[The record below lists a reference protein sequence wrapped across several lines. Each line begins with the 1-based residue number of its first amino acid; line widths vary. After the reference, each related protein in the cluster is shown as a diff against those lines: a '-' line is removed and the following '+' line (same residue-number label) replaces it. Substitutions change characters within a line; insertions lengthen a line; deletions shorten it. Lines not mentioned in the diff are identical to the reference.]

1 MILSNGF
8 LVDYKSKVIEKKDMR
23 IESGKIIEI
32 EDQILPVENERVIDL
47 AGKYIVPSFFD
58 MHVHFREPGLSYKET
73 IYNGTRAAAKA
84 GYTGVCMMPNTK
96 PIVDSQEV
104 IDELKTLIAR
114 DAILE
119 TRIVGAITKGEKGK
133 ELADFAMYK
142 KNHVIA
148 LSDDGVNV
156 DSSEIL
162 REALAKAKPLE
173 LPLLL
178 HCEDMTYRQGC
189 IHQGLVAEMFG
200 LEGIPSQTEYRIIAE
215 NIELAKNENSALH
228 ICHISCKESVDIIRK
243 AKSENIKISCEV
255 TPNHLILDERAFIKS
270 KNKAK
275 INPPL
280 RSLEDKKAL
289 VEGLVDGTI
298 DVIATDH
305 APHSQ
310 EEKARD
316 FKEAPFGMS
325 SIDIAPQ
332 LIYTNFVKTN
342 QISLFDM
349 IRVLSIS
356 PREILGLKLS
366 FNQVGD
372 QADIAVL
379 DLENAF
385 EVSEEDWISKGK
397 NTVFF
402 GEKLYGKNKLTLLNG
417 QIIYEGEI

>member
-1 MILSNGF
+1 MILSSGF
-8 LVDYKSKVIEKKDMR
+8 LVDYKNKVIEKKDMR

-32 EDQILPVENERVIDL
+32 EDQILPVGNERVIDL
-47 AGKYIVPSFFD
+47 TGKYIVPSFFD
-58 MHVHFREPGLSYKET
+58 MHVHFREPGLNYKET
-73 IYNGTRAAAKA
+73 IYNGSRAAAKA

-114 DAILE
+114 DAILD

-162 REALAKAKPLE
+162 REALKYAKSIG

-178 HCEDMTYRQGC
+178 HCEDMNYREGC

-200 LEGIPSQTEYRIIAE
+200 LEGIPSHTEYRIIAE

-255 TPNHLILDERAFIKS
+255 TPNHLILDESAFIKS

-280 RSLEDKKAL
+280 RSLEDKNAL
-289 VEGLVDGTI
+289 IEGLIDGTI

-342 QISLFDM
+342 LISLFDM

-356 PREILGLKLS
+356 PREILGLKPS

-385 EVSEEDWISKGK
+385 EVCEEDWISKGK

>member
-8 LVDYKSKVIEKKDMR
+8 LVDCKSKVIEKKDMR
-23 IESGKIIEI
+23 IESGKITEI
-32 EDQILPVENERVIDL
+32 EDQILPVGNERVIDL

-58 MHVHFREPGLSYKET
+58 MHVHFREPGLNYKET
-73 IYNGTRAAAKA
+73 IYNGSRAAAKA

-114 DAILE
+114 DAILD

-133 ELADFAMYK
+133 ELADFGMYK

-178 HCEDMTYRQGC
+178 HCEDMNYREGC

-200 LEGIPSQTEYRIIAE
+200 LEGIPSHTEYRIIAE

-255 TPNHLILDERAFIKS
+255 TPNHLILDESAFIKS

-280 RSLEDKKAL
+280 RSIEDKKAL
-289 VEGLVDGTI
+289 IEGLIDGTI
-298 DVIATDH
+298 DAIATDH

-356 PREILGLKLS
+356 PREILGLKPS

-402 GEKLYGKNKLTLLNG
+402 GEKLYGKNKLTLLKG

>member
-23 IESGKIIEI
+23 IESGKITEI
-32 EDQILPVENERVIDL
+32 EDQILPVGNERVIDL

-73 IYNGTRAAAKA
+73 IYDGSRAAAKA

-162 REALAKAKPLE
+162 REALKNAKPFV

-200 LEGIPSQTEYRIIAE
+200 LEGIPSHTEYRIIAE

-255 TPNHLILDERAFIKS
+255 TPNHLILDESAFIKS

-356 PREILGLKLS
+356 PREILGLKPS

-385 EVSEEDWISKGK
+385 EVCEEDWISKGK

>member
-23 IESGKIIEI
+23 IESGKITEI
-32 EDQILPVENERVIDL
+32 EDQILPVGNERVIDL

-73 IYNGTRAAAKA
+73 IYDGSRAAAKA

-200 LEGIPSQTEYRIIAE
+200 LEGIPSHTEYRIIAE

-255 TPNHLILDERAFIKS
+255 TPNHLILDESAFIKS

-356 PREILGLKLS
+356 PREILGLKPS

-385 EVSEEDWISKGK
+385 EVCEEDWISKGK

>member
-23 IESGKIIEI
+23 IESGKITEI
-32 EDQILPVENERVIDL
+32 EDQILPVGNERVIDL

-73 IYNGTRAAAKA
+73 IYDGSRAAAKA

-200 LEGIPSQTEYRIIAE
+200 LEGIPSHTEYRIIAE

-255 TPNHLILDERAFIKS
+255 TPNHLILDESAFIKS

-356 PREILGLKLS
+356 PREILGLKPS

>member
-23 IESGKIIEI
+23 IESGKITEI
-32 EDQILPVENERVIDL
+32 ENQILPVENERVIDL
-47 AGKYIVPSFFD
+47 TGKYIVPSFFD

-73 IYNGTRAAAKA
+73 IYNGSRAAAKA

-200 LEGIPSQTEYRIIAE
+200 LEGIPSHTEYRIIAE

-255 TPNHLILDERAFIKS
+255 TPNHLILDESAFIKS

-356 PREILGLKLS
+356 PREILGLKPS

>member
-23 IESGKIIEI
+23 IESGKITEI
-32 EDQILPVENERVIDL
+32 EDQILPVGNERVIDL

-73 IYNGTRAAAKA
+73 IYDGSRAAAKA

-200 LEGIPSQTEYRIIAE
+200 LEGIPSHTEYRIIAE

-243 AKSENIKISCEV
+243 AKSENIKITCEV
-255 TPNHLILDERAFIKS
+255 TPNHLILDESAFIKS

-289 VEGLVDGTI
+289 VEGLMDGTI

-356 PREILGLKLS
+356 PREILGLKPS

-402 GEKLYGKNKLTLLNG
+402 GEKLYGKNKLTLLKG

>member
-73 IYNGTRAAAKA
+73 IYDGSRAAAKA

-200 LEGIPSQTEYRIIAE
+200 LEGIPSHTEYRIIAE

-255 TPNHLILDERAFIKS
+255 TPNHLILDESAFIKS

-356 PREILGLKLS
+356 PREILGLKPS

-385 EVSEEDWISKGK
+385 EVCEEDWISKGK

>member
-47 AGKYIVPSFFD
+47 AGKYMVPSFFD

-73 IYNGTRAAAKA
+73 IYDGSRAAAKA

-200 LEGIPSQTEYRIIAE
+200 LEGIPSHTEYRIIAE

-255 TPNHLILDERAFIKS
+255 TPNHLILDESAFIKS

-289 VEGLVDGTI
+289 VEGLIDGTI

-332 LIYTNFVKTN
+332 LIYTNFVKTKL
-342 QISLFDM
+342 ISLFDM

-356 PREILGLKLS
+356 PREILGLKPS

-385 EVSEEDWISKGK
+385 EVCEEDWISKGK

>member
-32 EDQILPVENERVIDL
+32 EDQILPVGNERVIDL

-73 IYNGTRAAAKA
+73 IYDGSRAAAKA

-148 LSDDGVNV
+148 LSDDAVNV

-200 LEGIPSQTEYRIIAE
+200 LEGIPSHTEYRIIAE

-255 TPNHLILDERAFIKS
+255 TPNHLILDESAFIKS

-356 PREILGLKLS
+356 PREILGLKPS

-385 EVSEEDWISKGK
+385 EVCEEDWISKGK

>member
-47 AGKYIVPSFFD
+47 AGKYMVPSFFD

-73 IYNGTRAAAKA
+73 IYDGSRAAAKA

-162 REALAKAKPLE
+162 REALKNAKPFV

-200 LEGIPSQTEYRIIAE
+200 LEGIPSHTEYRIIAE

-255 TPNHLILDERAFIKS
+255 TPNHLILDESAFIKS

-356 PREILGLKLS
+356 PREILGLKPS

-385 EVSEEDWISKGK
+385 EVCEEDWISKGK

>member
-23 IESGKIIEI
+23 IESGKITEI
-32 EDQILPVENERVIDL
+32 EDQILPVGNERVIDL

-73 IYNGTRAAAKA
+73 IYDGSRAAAKA

-200 LEGIPSQTEYRIIAE
+200 LEGIPSHTEYRIIAE

-243 AKSENIKISCEV
+243 AKSENIKITCEV
-255 TPNHLILDERAFIKS
+255 TPNHLILDESAFIKS

-356 PREILGLKLS
+356 PREILGLKPS

-402 GEKLYGKNKLTLLNG
+402 GEKLYGKNKLTLLKG

>member
-104 IDELKTLIAR
+104 IDELKTLIAK

-200 LEGIPSQTEYRIIAE
+200 LEGIPSHTEYRIIAE

-255 TPNHLILDERAFIKS
+255 TPNHLILDESAFIKS

-356 PREILGLKLS
+356 PREILGLKPS

-385 EVSEEDWISKGK
+385 EVSEGDWISKGK

>member
-47 AGKYIVPSFFD
+47 AGKYMVPSFFD

-73 IYNGTRAAAKA
+73 IYDGSRAAAKA

-200 LEGIPSQTEYRIIAE
+200 LEGIPSHTEYRIIAE

-255 TPNHLILDERAFIKS
+255 TPNHLILDESAFIKS

-356 PREILGLKLS
+356 PREILGLKPS

-385 EVSEEDWISKGK
+385 EVCEEDWISKGK

>member
-23 IESGKIIEI
+23 IESGKITEI
-32 EDQILPVENERVIDL
+32 EDQILPVGNERVIDL

-73 IYNGTRAAAKA
+73 IYDGSRAAAKA

-200 LEGIPSQTEYRIIAE
+200 LEGIPSHTEYRIIAE

-243 AKSENIKISCEV
+243 AKSENIKITCEV
-255 TPNHLILDERAFIKS
+255 TPNHLILDESAFIKS

-280 RSLEDKKAL
+280 RSFEDKKAL

-356 PREILGLKLS
+356 PREILGLKPS

-402 GEKLYGKNKLTLLNG
+402 GEKLYGKNKLTLLKG